1 MPKIFKHATEYFNLE
16 SKDKTK
22 YIKIDFKEGLVSY
35 DREHFAYPLQK
46 IFKSSQLTAQEF

>member
-22 YIKIDFKEGLVSY
+22 YIRIDFKEGLVSY

-46 IFKSSQLTAQEF
+46 IFKSSQLTA

>member
-16 SKDKTK
+16 SKDKT
-22 YIKIDFKEGLVSY
+22 IRIDFKEGLVSY

-46 IFKSSQLTAQEF
+46 IFKSSQLTA